1 MTPISATL
9 ADRHILLVE
18 DDYLIADALAEALR
32 ACGAHVF
39 GPIANVEDALQSVS
53 RIGGLEAVILDVNLG
68 GERSYAVADA
78 VRDRNIP
85 LVFVTGYD
93 RDLLPTR
100 FAQVPHCLKP
110 VDLDALAGI
119 LASHLAR

>member
-119 LASHLAR
+119 LASQLAR